1 MDHFATKFKVP
12 TENHVYKWKFCV
24 PLIQLLMDI
33 GGLPRALERLFIICF
48 MKLCD
53 NGEKFFWELESY
65 DYDNFFINV
74 KSDLEKMIPIDED
87 ECLDEKLKITIVDV
101 DLAKTFQVNNRM
113 YLQGWELFMVHHIS
127 FQVNLAIKMG
137 KDKLSLHPGAYGT
150 QWLRYYYEIEK
161 ALYI

>member
-74 KSDLEKMIPIDED
+74 KSDLEKMYNIYYKVEGNK
-87 ECLDEKLKITIVDV
+87 E
-101 DLAKTFQVNNRM
+101 
-113 YLQGWELFMVHHIS
+113 
-127 FQVNLAIKMG
+127 LAIKLLYHCVEG
-137 KDKLSLHPGAYGT
+137 SLLMKMNA
-150 QWLRYYYEIEK
+150 
-161 ALYI
+161 